1 MELISFYNNSLVSF
15 KGTFLPE
22 TSISAYEIFR
32 NITHESL
39 NMMYL
44 DVLSGSTLSV
54 KEILNLVVGN
64 EHTATVSI
72 RLDEHHNVISSG
84 FI

>member
-1 MELISFYNNSLVSF
+1 MNQVF
-15 KGTFLPE
+15 
-22 TSISAYEIFR
+22 
-32 NITHESL
+32 
-39 NMMYL
+39 
-44 DVLSGSTLSV
+44 DSTLSV

-64 EHTATVSI
+64 EHTASVSI